1 MDSSSLGELQKPLLA
16 GVGCEPAVQRPG
28 EPELGPPFRETA
40 LAESLR
46 GWQFLLPPL
55 PSVSASL
62 GEPGPP
68 DLEDVS
74 SSDSDSDWDG
84 GSLLPPLIPHDH
96 LGLAVFSML
105 CCFWPVGIAAFC
117 LAQKTRPSCPRGPHC
132 EPRGRLP
139 SVLAVRVENR
149 VDEAA
154 AAAASG
160 IGSELDH
167 PLAFLAAT
175 T

>member
-68 DLEDVS
+68 DLEVGAAGLSGGWGWGLEVNPAVVS
-74 SSDSDSDWDG
+74 IWQAGPWGICLRPGVSLFQVMAFLVLHLPWFLYLFLSRFVCHLCSVTF
-84 GSLLPPLIPHDH
+84 GSL
-96 LGLAVFSML
+96 V
-105 CCFWPVGIAAFC
+105 C
-117 LAQKTRPSCPRGPHC
+117 
-132 EPRGRLP
+132 LP
-139 SVLAVRVENR
+139 S
-149 VDEAA
+149 D
-154 AAAASG
+154 
-160 IGSELDH
+160 
-167 PLAFLAAT
+167 F
-175 T
+175 